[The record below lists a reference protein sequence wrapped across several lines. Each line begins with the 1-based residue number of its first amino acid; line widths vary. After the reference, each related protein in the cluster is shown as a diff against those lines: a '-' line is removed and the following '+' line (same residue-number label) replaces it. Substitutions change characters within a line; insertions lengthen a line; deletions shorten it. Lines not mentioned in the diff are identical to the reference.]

1 MGRRSPPD
9 GAGGPS
15 ENQAFRPIELGK
27 TPVLTAFDGGLTL
40 PAMARRTPLLVLVLL
55 ALCASPLRADP
66 PKRSSAVNDAKKVIK
81 DSTDK
86 ASSIVDEA
94 DEEVVDDDFGDT
106 MGTPTPSTDENAA
119 RDSRRTSRSS
129 NRDETATNDATSP
142 ENPPD
147 QVTVVPE
154 RKIPLPE
161 AVQQQETAA
170 REALVAGDAPTALI
184 HIKEARKAAPEDPQ
198 LLALEKLAETRV
210 SRPDPNLFK
219 KKIDGLLDARSDNT
233 PDAQQGA
240 IYASPIA
247 WAGGGAK
254 TPEFTAISRNPA
266 QDALLKAKLTH
277 DFAEAE
283 SALSR
288 RIGDNPLDWRAWR
301 DRAIVRLKIK
311 RFQEAHFDAL
321 KAGELKPDDS
331 AVRRLEALVLA
342 EMGRLAEA
350 VDRLSDWLAA
360 HPRDAQALAQRAG
373 FHGRLGNDEAMIVDL
388 RAAAASDAQ
397 FEALLQEALQRK
409 DAPRRRK
416 TAQRYTLY
424 GTALLSALV
433 LFSYVVFRRRGATTG
448 ISPMRA
454 EDRAHAAMPAGF
466 RVTRQIGEGG
476 MGMVY
481 EAVDEALQR
490 KVALKKLRPEIA
502 VDPRERRRFLKEART
517 VAGLRHPHIVEI
529 HSVVEHPDGLFLVF
543 EYVDGQTL
551 ADAVEDKPLPPEAAL
566 RLGRQVAEA
575 LDYAHAHGV
584 VHQDLKPSNIM
595 VAGGLPKVMD
605 FGIARRLFDTMST
618 MGKNETVGTPA
629 YMAPE
634 QERGAAGPASDVYA
648 FGLCLYEMLSG
659 RRAYP
664 VSATYFQKLEKAF
677 IPLSKVASVPAE
689 ADAVISAA
697 LDPDPAKRPPTATA
711 LVDALEKAF
720 VSTPRA

>member
-1 MGRRSPPD
+1 
-9 GAGGPS
+9 
-15 ENQAFRPIELGK
+15 
-27 TPVLTAFDGGLTL
+27 
-40 PAMARRTPLLVLVLL
+40 MARRTPLLVLVLL

-66 PKRSSAVNDAKKVIK
+66 PKRNSATNDAKKVIK
-81 DSTDK
+81 DGTDK
-86 ASSIVDEA
+86 ASSIIDEA
-94 DEEVVDDDFGDT
+94 NEDLADDEFGGADT
-106 MGTPTPSTDENAA
+106 SIGTDQGSG
-119 RDSRRTSRSS
+119 
-129 NRDETATNDATSP
+129 RDETAQKPVSTPPNSGSDTGSQT
-142 ENPPD
+142 PPD
-147 QVTVVPE
+147 QVVELPPRTV
-154 RKIPLPE
+154 PLPE
-161 AVQQQETAA
+161 PVARQEQAA
-170 REALVAGDAPTALI
+170 RDALVAGDAPTALI

-210 SRPDPNLFK
+210 SRPDPSLFK
-219 KKIDGLLDARSDNT
+219 KKIDGLLDGRNDET

-247 WAGGGAK
+247 WASGGAK
-254 TPEFTAISRNPA
+254 TPEFTAVSRNPA

-277 DFAEAE
+277 DYAAAE
-283 SALSR
+283 SALSKR
-288 RIGDNPLDWRAWR
+288 LGDNPLDWRAWR

-311 RFQEAHFDAL
+311 RFQEAHSDAL
-321 KAGELKPDDS
+321 KAGELNPKDS
-331 AVRRLEALVLA
+331 AIRRLEALVLS
-342 EMGRLAEA
+342 EMGRLSEA
-350 VDRLSDWLAA
+350 VDRLNDWLAA

-373 FHGRLGNDEAMIVDL
+373 FHGQLGKEEAMIVDL

-397 FEALLQEALQRK
+397 FESLLQEALQRK

-416 TAQRYTLY
+416 AAQRYTLY

-448 ISPMRA
+448 VRPMRA

-481 EAVDEALQR
+481 EAVDETLQR

-502 VDPRERRRFLKEART
+502 VDPRERRRLLKEART

-595 VAGGLPKVMD
+595 VSGGLPKVMD

-618 MGKNETVGTPA
+618 IGRNETVGTPA

-634 QERGAAGPASDVYA
+634 QERGAAGPSSDVYA

-664 VSATYFQKLEKAF
+664 VSATYFQKLEKAYV
-677 IPLSKVASVPAE
+677 PLSKVASVPPE
-689 ADAVISAA
+689 ADSVISSA
-697 LDPDPAKRPPTATA
+697 LDPDPTKRPPTATA

-720 VSTPRA
+720 VATPLA